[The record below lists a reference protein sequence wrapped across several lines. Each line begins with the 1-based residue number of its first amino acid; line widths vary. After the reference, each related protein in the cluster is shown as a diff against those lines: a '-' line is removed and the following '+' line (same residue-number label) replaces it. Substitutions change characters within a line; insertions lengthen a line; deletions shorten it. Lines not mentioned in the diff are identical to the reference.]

1 MPRPSCG
8 RATLADWKAR
18 MCPNA
23 LTLYDRFEQ
32 MIASC
37 GEYHI
42 APAKT
47 RISFLG
53 HVRFANITK
62 LSEAGMDFNFALPT
76 PVQSVRVLKL
86 EEIIPGWW
94 IHRLRAVVPQE
105 LDDEL
110 QEWLRESYRLMGM
123 RERLRRR

>member
-1 MPRPSCG
+1 
-8 RATLADWKAR
+8 
-18 MCPNA
+18 
-23 LTLYDRFEQ
+23 
-32 MIASC
+32 
-37 GEYHI
+37 
-42 APAKT
+42 
-47 RISFLG
+47 
-53 HVRFANITK
+53 
-62 LSEAGMDFNFALPT
+62 MDFNFALPT